1 MERYP
6 FGVIEE
12 LRAAAICGSAG
23 GRYVHWSRESLGLQH
38 STLCTPSSQQNSL
51 IAFFLSAIGFLFPS
65 FRWSVG
71 MQLCDQ
77 RCKLY
82 SVHMSSV
89 ACVQQASEGNRWLE
103 NVIYKMWSVWTQTLH
118 SENGYESW
126 SLEGKI
132 KGPSFLAYGREC
144 ALSFKEL
151 WGILS
156 APTCNCILLFLS
168 IQPCNNCLK
177 VLVSLLTSLKP
188 IGIPCQ
194 HNSSTE

>member
-51 IAFFLSAIGFLFPS
+51 IAFFYQPLGFCSLPSGDLWGCSSATKGVSYTP
-65 FRWSVG
+65 
-71 MQLCDQ
+71 
-77 RCKLY
+77 Y
-82 SVHMSSV
+82 TSSV

-132 KGPSFLAYGREC
+132 KGPSFLVYGREC

-156 APTCNCILLFLS
+156 APTCNCIL
-168 IQPCNNCLK
+168 QPDDGSCF
-177 VLVSLLTSLKP
+177 VLLASVF
-188 IGIPCQ
+188 Q
-194 HNSSTE
+194 HC

>member
-1 MERYP
+1 MSI
-6 FGVIEE
+6 GAG
-12 LRAAAICGSAG
+12 RALASSTAPCAP
-23 GRYVHWSRESLGLQH
+23 RVHSR
-38 STLCTPSSQQNSL
+38 TLWL
-51 IAFFLSAIGFLFPS
+51 LFLSAIGFLFPS
-65 FRWSVG
+65 FRWSVV

-144 ALSFKEL
+144 ALSFKVL

>member
-1 MERYP
+1 MGEGGLERKLLP
-6 FGVIEE
+6 FCRNGKVSFWCNRGASCSCYLWQCRGALCPLEQGEPWPPAQHPVHPEFTAE
-12 LRAAAICGSAG
+12 LSDC
-23 GRYVHWSRESLGLQH
+23 
-38 STLCTPSSQQNSL
+38 
-51 IAFFLSAIGFLFPS
+51 FFLSAIGFLFPS

-103 NVIYKMWSVWTQTLH
+103 NMIYKMWSVWTQTLH

-144 ALSFKEL
+144 ALSFKVL

-156 APTCNCILLFLS
+156 APTCNCIL
-168 IQPCNNCLK
+168 QPDDGSCF
-177 VLVSLLTSLKP
+177 VLLASVF
-188 IGIPCQ
+188 Q
-194 HNSSTE
+194 HC